1 MYVRIYYTGKFIIWT
16 STFLMKATT
25 YGDLWRQR
33 HRQYL
38 KEYNQNMKNMRWL
51 FANKTWQIILT
62 RKLGSTIIK
71 TRQENLAI
79 LFGGFSMNK
88 EEILEK
94 SRAENKNKDIYE
106 QEILKQASSSAVIV
120 MMVLATVFFAVQIFV
135 GGGANWGIW
144 ALVFSANMTTLW
156 VKYIKLRRKHEL
168 VMAIVYTI
176 LIAAFSGSHIY
187 HLIVSSTIL

>member
-1 MYVRIYYTGKFIIWT
+1 MEKV
-16 STFLMKATT
+16 
-25 YGDLWRQR
+25 
-33 HRQYL
+33 
-38 KEYNQNMKNMRWL
+38 
-51 FANKTWQIILT
+51 LT
-62 RKLGSTIIK
+62 RKLDGYIIRI
-71 TRQENLAI
+71 RQENLAI

-106 QEILKQASSSAVIV
+106 QEILKQANSSAVIV

-135 GGGANWGIW
+135 GGGTNWGIW

-168 VMAIVYTI
+168 VMAIAYTI
-176 LIAAFSGSHIY
+176 LVAAFSGSHIY
-187 HLIVSSTIL
+187 NLIVSSTIL